1 MSPTGVPPRVAP
13 PEVPVLTEVVLP
25 ARPEVVPQEPPL
37 VAGVSG
43 ALPAA
48 EAVAVALAIESGRS
62 PLPAGAP
69 AVAVAAPSPPVAAA
83 LPADLQEQIVLQVLG
98 DMQRQVD
105 RLLEFRLRE
114 SLAPVLERLAD
125 SLVDE
130 VREQLAL
137 TLRDVVRRAVAQE
150 LARHRSR

>member
-25 ARPEVVPQEPPL
+25 ARPDVMPPEPP

-62 PLPAGAP
+62 PLPAGTP
-69 AVAVAAPSPPVAAA
+69 AMAVAAPSPPVAAA

-130 VREQLAL
+130 VREQLVL

>member
-25 ARPEVVPQEPPL
+25 ARPDVMPPEPP

-69 AVAVAAPSPPVAAA
+69 AMAVAAPSPPVAAA

>member
-1 MSPTGVPPRVAP
+1 M
-13 PEVPVLTEVVLP
+13 
-25 ARPEVVPQEPPL
+25 
-37 VAGVSG
+37 
-43 ALPAA
+43 
-48 EAVAVALAIESGRS
+48 
-62 PLPAGAP
+62 
-69 AVAVAAPSPPVAAA
+69 AVAAPSPPVAAA

>member
-1 MSPTGVPPRVAP
+1 MSPTGMPPRIAP

-25 ARPEVVPQEPPL
+25 ARPEVALPEALPA
-37 VAGVSG
+37 AGGGG

-62 PLPAGAP
+62 LLSAGAS
-69 AVAVAAPSPPVAAA
+69 AVAEAAPSPTAAAA

-130 VREQLAL
+130 VREQLVL

>member
-25 ARPEVVPQEPPL
+25 ARPDVMPPEPP

-62 PLPAGAP
+62 PLPAGTP
-69 AVAVAAPSPPVAAA
+69 AMAVAAPSPPVAAA

>member
-25 ARPEVVPQEPPL
+25 ARPDVMPPEPP

-69 AVAVAAPSPPVAAA
+69 AMAVAAPSPPVAAA

-130 VREQLAL
+130 VREQLVL

>member
-25 ARPEVVPQEPPL
+25 ARPDVMPP

-43 ALPAA
+43 TLPAA

-69 AVAVAAPSPPVAAA
+69 AMAVAAPSPPVAAA

>member
-25 ARPEVVPQEPPL
+25 ARPDVMPP

-69 AVAVAAPSPPVAAA
+69 AMAVAAPSPPVAAA

>member
-13 PEVPVLTEVVLP
+13 AEVPVLTEVVLP
-25 ARPEVVPQEPPL
+25 ARPEVVPQEPPP

-69 AVAVAAPSPPVAAA
+69 AMAVAAPSPPVAAA